1 MTPDCCPICKARIPP
16 IASLGMQGIA
26 CSQCQ
31 TSLWILRHRDDTYF
45 YDTNDMG
52 LFREHQTR
60 FRIERQNEFA
70 ENGWVEIED
79 ETELFS
85 QLTAKRR
92 FSLQRPHLI
101 EVVGDAVGLNFSDV
115 EICYPSPSIE
125 QQEIENNL
133 RQLTMESFLECSPES
148 DCFVMDV
155 NHSAYRFL
163 PACVTS
169 TALKTW
175 PIPMHSVSRLEF
187 VHDGGDYAELDTGE
201 TARTSMHGRLCV
213 HIRKSSR
220 QAKFSQSSGGCRPNR
235 GITID
240 DAHGIA
246 ANRPAISACKS
257 IAFVTDDRWTLCRV
271 QRSCMLATICLNF
284 KGSLNA

>member
-175 PIPMHSVSRLEF
+175 PIPVIPWAEF
-187 VHDGGDYAELDTGE
+187 VIFNTGCFSQGLLCNP
-201 TARTSMHGRLCV
+201 RTSMMVAYGESFVNRFAKNFQHRLV
-213 HIRKSSR
+213 
-220 QAKFSQSSGGCRPNR
+220 
-235 GITID
+235 
-240 DAHGIA
+240 DA
-246 ANRPAISACKS
+246 
-257 IAFVTDDRWTLCRV
+257 D
-271 QRSCMLATICLNF
+271 LALRR
-284 KGSLNA
+284 